1 MSLDQ
6 QIDNAESLGIRQVR
20 EMQQTNPELVIGIAL
35 ENLQQELIAN
45 ERQRQMDMRPD
56 ATPSDVIGQTYNE
69 VSSMLGGAGQP
80 SELQQPPMVAEGI
93 SQPPMVA
100 EGIPQLPA
108 QNMAMGAQ
116 GGIVGYAEG
125 GLNEDEEPKEN
136 RMQLSDVDNYINQ
149 YKNYQASLAAATT
162 PEDKALVTSRWKEVQ
177 GSFHMNT
184 VAEAHQKMSA
194 ENQSGMA
201 GGGIVSLQGGG
212 GVKSYQGAA
221 GSVVTADGP
230 TYPPPPRRDPTTG
243 EYSFFVFDNNGIEV
257 QVEEEE
263 YYRWVDLYDQR
274 NRRDFPESFEP
285 TPAPDLTP
293 GQIAQKRSDQLD
305 QNIGPII
312 GGETGL
318 IQDLK
323 NVGSDPNLENWQQR
337 AGGGLEAALEAVSKF
352 GTKFGGQA
360 LSGLEYLAR
369 SLGEGGKGFGQT
381 GVVPEAIEAI
391 QGVMYPGINQGAEV
405 VGEAVSEAAQNV
417 AERASAFE
425 LDWLNK
431 DKVKALAQR
440 FGMTSD
446 EEKEA
451 ERIEGLNTAAQA
463 ELGANAEAAAPVD
476 SEEGALSYLQGV
488 GQQQEARGDF
498 DVGGRHYREPPPVPG
513 EEQEKRNWLDKT
525 MSVLELLGQAGGAS
539 KGYEFAQ
546 INEREAAQRALTEA
560 NEFDMAKQQAVLNQ
574 RTEER
579 NMILDMQAKIARA
592 DALAEI
598 NETLHQ
604 RVLSDPARE
613 SYKEAMIKESKGNR
627 WIPFQ
632 YDEVWVDSKMADWD
646 IAKFQE
652 LQQQAM
658 EPIDASLGTGTT
670 PPAVNTAGFGQL
682 RVN

>member
-1 MSLDQ
+1 
-6 QIDNAESLGIRQVR
+6 
-20 EMQQTNPELVIGIAL
+20 
-35 ENLQQELIAN
+35 
-45 ERQRQMDMRPD
+45 
-56 ATPSDVIGQTYNE
+56 
-69 VSSMLGGAGQP
+69 
-80 SELQQPPMVAEGI
+80 
-93 SQPPMVA
+93 
-100 EGIPQLPA
+100 
-108 QNMAMGAQ
+108 MAMGAQ
-116 GGIVGYAEG
+116 GGIVGYADG

-230 TYPPPPRRDPTTG
+230 TYPPPPQLDAVTG
-243 EYSFFVFDNNGIEV
+243 EYSFFVFDDNGQ
-257 QVEEEE
+257 QVEVDEQT
-263 YYRWVDLYDQR
+263 YYQVTDLYDQR

-285 TPAPDLTP
+285 TPAELSPE
-293 GQIAQKRSDQLD
+293 QIAVMRGDQMRDTTGNIFFGEEGFLD
-305 QNIGPII
+305 
-312 GGETGL
+312 
-318 IQDLK
+318 DLRRHAE
-323 NVGSDPNLENWQQR
+323 NPNLETWQQQLGAAAESLGE
-337 AGGGLEAALEAVSKF
+337 AGGKTLGRL
-352 GTKFGGQA
+352 GGYW
-360 LSGLEYLAR
+360 GGGMEYLAR
-369 SLGEGGKGFGQT
+369 SLGEVGEGFGET
-381 GVVPEAIEAI
+381 GVVGEGIDAAVTNLSSP
-391 QGVMYPGINQGAEV
+391 PGGAEAGTFTDAGGNV
-405 VGEAVSEAAQNV
+405 YSNEELNRGKRTGAVSEAAQNV
-417 AERASAFE
+417 ADRVSGFGLE
-425 LDWLNK
+425 WLNN
-431 DKVKALAQR
+431 DKVKDLAQR
-440 FGMTSD
+440 LGMTSD

-451 ERIEGLNTAAQA
+451 QRIEDLNIAAQA
-463 ELGANAEAAAPVD
+463 ELAANAEAGAPVD
-476 SEEGALSYLQGV
+476 SEEGALSYLQGI

-498 DVGGRHYREPPPVPG
+498 GVGGRRYREPPPVPG
-513 EEQEKRNWLDKT
+513 EEQEERNWLDKT

-546 INEREAAQRALTEA
+546 INEREAAKQALTEA
-560 NEFDMAKQQAVLNQ
+560 NEFDMAKQQALLDQ

-613 SYKEAMIKESKGNR
+613 RYKESIIKESKGNY
-627 WIPFQ
+627 WMPFA
-632 YDEVWVDSKMADWD
+632 YNEVWVDSQMADWD

-658 EPIDASLGTGTT
+658 APVDASLGTGTT
-670 PPAVNTAGFGQL
+670 LSSPVNTQGFGQL